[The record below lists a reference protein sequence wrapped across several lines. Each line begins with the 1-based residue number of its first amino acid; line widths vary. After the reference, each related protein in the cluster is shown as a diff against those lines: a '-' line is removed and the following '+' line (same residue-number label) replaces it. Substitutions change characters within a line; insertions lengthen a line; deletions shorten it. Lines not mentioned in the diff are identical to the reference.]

1 MATYCI
7 SDIHGALDEFRRLL
21 NKVGFRY
28 DGTDELYILGDIGD
42 WGTRSM
48 ETILHVKAMEELYPF
63 VHVLMGNHELMFL
76 DAISH
81 AGQGLIPDDTDYNW
95 LYPNHGE
102 GTWKSFCELP
112 LEEQVDLYQWILVRP
127 YSWDIRIGDRL
138 YMAAHA
144 YSYYYDQEAADSEER
159 RRKQCD
165 TVWRRLLIREDP
177 FAEYT
182 GEKHYDTLICG
193 HTITDFYYTR
203 LRYERN
209 WPYRKPGEYV
219 RNRAFF
225 AERFIDIDCGA
236 KCIEMAQD
244 RRELLQTA
252 ALRAQLCALRLED
265 MKTFY
270 CRKSQI
276 RLPDSQELQESL
288 QYSEDAIIEVY
299 RQQEMRMNEIRESFR
314 SFFRRWRER

>member
-1 MATYCI
+1 M
-7 SDIHGALDEFRRLL
+7 
-21 NKVGFRY
+21 
-28 DGTDELYILGDIGD
+28 
-42 WGTRSM
+42 
-48 ETILHVKAMEELYPF
+48 
-63 VHVLMGNHELMFL
+63 
-76 DAISH
+76 
-81 AGQGLIPDDTDYNW
+81 
-95 LYPNHGE
+95 
-102 GTWKSFCELP
+102 
-112 LEEQVDLYQWILVRP
+112 
-127 YSWDIRIGDRL
+127 
-138 YMAAHA
+138 
-144 YSYYYDQEAADSEER
+144 
-159 RRKQCD
+159 
-165 TVWRRLLIREDP
+165 
-177 FAEYT
+177 
-182 GEKHYDTLICG
+182 
-193 HTITDFYYTR
+193 
-203 LRYERN
+203 
-209 WPYRKPGEYV
+209 

-314 SFFRRWRER
+314 NFFRRWRER